1 MAGRDPVPS
10 ATAPGR
16 RTGAGRWSALPLAA
30 GVLTVL
36 IGVLILVWPGATIVL
51 IAWLF
56 AIQLLVTG
64 VIQLVVAF
72 RGDESTGGRVL
83 LGLLGALSIVVGF
96 LCLWVPLQ
104 TALVIGLLIGAM
116 WVVGGVIR
124 IVHALGAAHR
134 GGRGWGVVAGI
145 FSVIGGTI
153 VLVYPGLSIVALLWI
168 FGVVLVVTGLV
179 VVVQAV
185 VAHRHRRPRLGGETG
200 HAATSPG

>member
-10 ATAPGR
+10 DTA
-16 RTGAGRWSALPLAA
+16 AERWSALSLGA

-56 AIQLLVTG
+56 ALQLLVTG
-64 VIQLVVAF
+64 VIQLVAAF

-83 LGLLGALSIVVGF
+83 LGLLGALSVVVGF
-96 LCLWVPLQ
+96 LCLWVPVQ
-104 TALVIGLLIGAM
+104 TALVIGLLIGAL

-124 IVHALGAAHR
+124 ILHALGGHK
-134 GGRGWGVVAGI
+134 GGRAWGVVAGV
-145 FSVIGGTI
+145 FSVIGGAI
-153 VLVYPGLSIVALLWI
+153 VLVYPGLSLVALIWI
-168 FGVVLVVTGLV
+168 FGVVLVATGLV

-185 VAHRHRRPRLGGETG
+185 VAHRHRRPRLGGATG
-200 HAATSPG
+200 HAAPSPG